1 MTGAELATI
10 RKAAGLSQ
18 TDLARGQTS
27 SGLDPDYI
35 TFGGKLAALYI

>member
-18 TDLARGQTS
+18 MDLARR
-27 SGLDPDYI
+27 
-35 TFGGKLAALYI
+35 GGIGRP